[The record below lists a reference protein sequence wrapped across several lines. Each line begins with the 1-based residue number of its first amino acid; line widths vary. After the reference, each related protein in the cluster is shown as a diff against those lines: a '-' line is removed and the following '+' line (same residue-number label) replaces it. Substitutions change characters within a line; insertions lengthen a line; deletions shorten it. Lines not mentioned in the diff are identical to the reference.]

1 VQAGWIGR
9 FIKNTCQ
16 NLSMI
21 NPYLGTLTTQ
31 LNTKEIEVYGGLKAS
46 VSKHFNFSTTA
57 SFISY
62 DNFPFFINDTAAGSS
77 GNVFKISNDSKVSDF
92 RVHAD
97 MSFISQD
104 KFTITGGL
112 TYNGYTGLQGNNKA
126 WGMIPLQLNASLR
139 WWAYKQVLIKSD
151 FMTFS
156 STEYL
161 LPGNIS
167 RSLKGGADLS
177 AGVEVVITP
186 KINAWFDINNIFNDK
201 YQRWYNYEVYGIN
214 FLAGVI
220 FKF

>member
-1 VQAGWIGR
+1 MPPQHAA
-9 FIKNTCQ
+9 
-16 NLSMI
+16 
-21 NPYLGTLTTQ
+21 PATQ
-31 LNTKEIEVYGGLKAS
+31 HDAAKAE
-46 VSKHFNFSTTA
+46 TA
-57 SFISY
+57 KPDVVI
-62 DNFPFFINDTAAGSS
+62 AA
-77 GNVFKISNDSKVSDF
+77 
-92 RVHAD
+92 
-97 MSFISQD
+97 
-104 KFTITGGL
+104 
-112 TYNGYTGLQGNNKA
+112 KA
-126 WGMIPLQLNASLR
+126 
-139 WWAYKQVLIKSD
+139 LIKSD

-156 STEYL
+156 STQYL